1 MTSYLRS
8 YPSSIDLTS
17 YPSYDR
23 SYGSL
28 ASSRNYGS
36 TYDLPSSKS
45 YGSSPGGGYGY
56 GSSSGLG
63 SSSYSSSTRSQ
74 PSRNF
79 GSTVREK
86 MMKFSGGAGDYGTGS
101 SSTTDRYPS
110 LDRSM
115 SYSLKSSSSDPYGK
129 SGYMSDYGGST
140 RSTYN
145 SWDRSSS
152 RSGRNYGGVSVPPSR
167 EGSPYSNRSS
177 RYDYSSASP
186 YSTYSSYRSDKSPT
200 QRKLE
205 RQVSAPLDFGTD
217 YSSRRSRSSNDY
229 KSSRD
234 YGNDYSRRSGRCLEV
249 SAPPAIR
256 SSRRPA
262 ESSVTSTRSDSRYRS
277 KRDARSD
284 SEDSLPEAEKNT
296 RDFRYL
302 VCRGTSP
309 RPEITRESNRKDAI
323 SKTKRIK
330 IPKKEVRRETW
341 RRFRKSEQLTKE
353 VATQTAGLEPELS
366 KTRRAR
372 LARERAEA
380 AGESGGG
387 GEEGGGGGGGG
398 GGGRTGRGL
407 RGSGCEEEGGGRGR
421 EEGGGGGGRGKEDK
435 FSKFRN
441 RFENSSTKPLGEMG
455 SGINSQ
461 DTSGGGGDRRSR
473 RSNNYRDSPPDGT
486 VSDAPSERTWR
497 KAVYGEPAV
506 STRSSRRRGDEFES
520 ELSAFEDDG
529 APSKWKF
536 GPRTSTPNPNSVQE
550 HDYEESRSSWRER
563 RSQGGSRDGKPGFSR
578 SSSRDS
584 MLDDKPRRR
593 RHGSKER
600 QPEGAL
606 KSENTSLTPENL
618 SLRDSIEKVEHWKQN
633 LLQSEPHRHPG
644 VGAEKNRENHSRH
657 QRQEPRDT
665 TPERNGLRRKQEP
678 RDSRYG
684 RQESRSAREESPS
697 IVSRDSSPSRR
708 NKYRAHKHLSKG
720 NSTDIDSQA
729 ERDQNLPNK
738 DFRKSD
744 LNKAD
749 AEINQNLF
757 RKVGKGSGSSS
768 EAFTRDDSPNA
779 NFRRQTSRQTSN
791 ESGRR
796 MRRENSREDILD
808 ERHAPQGG
816 HRQGFEGTS
825 DGGFSRDDS
834 PNRYSRS
841 GKPPLHGRSSRQS
854 SVEDMLDERRGPQ
867 RQVSQDRS
875 DKRKGTSTTNGT
887 APTNTEAAPAPQ
899 QQKPKERPRAFDI
912 FNKKV
917 TEEQQAPQE
926 ALPKKDNRST
936 NRTEQS
942 PAGKTKKVSLT
953 AEAMWAKLQR
963 RKGDV
968 TVRDILDIAEKARK
982 PKVIRV
988 PGWDGDDTKFQG
1000 YQNMDE
1006 LLDAL
1011 AIDVAKLDDCAL
1023 QIFRYRTGVSEYG
1036 TYLDLESTLAEQADE
1051 LEGFVDNRQNAMILR
1066 TQLNVRVHAVIE
1078 KLLNSSGRELRRA
1091 LFSLKQIFQDDKD
1104 LVHEFVE
1111 NDGLDC
1117 LIKVGAESDQNYQN
1131 FILRALGV
1139 VMLYVDG
1146 MNGVIRHNATIHWLY
1161 SLLSSKHRLVVK
1173 TALKLLVVFVDYSEH
1188 NTQLLLRAINNV
1200 DKQRGAKPWTNV
1212 MNILDEK
1219 GGSDSELL
1227 SYAMTLINKVL
1238 YAIPDQD
1245 TFYDVSDALEELGM
1259 ERITKKH
1266 MRKKGTDEDLMK
1278 QFQNYD
1284 NALRHEDGNDGLE
1297 ISQMGSLRLTP
1308 RVPCEEERKSRRYA
1322 KSKNPRFAPP
1332 ESALSKMKGAEEYK
1346 EKKMKEMQNIR
1357 IVPEDA
1363 PDEDLVSMYKNKKM
1377 KDKEAQSQQQQ
1388 QKKRQ
1393 SVEQKASILNSFI
1406 EQDKKENMSPLQ
1418 KWRESRGYAPGTEE
1432 ELDPDTW
1439 RNSINIKGEELSDRD
1454 EVPELPTKQWATVH
1468 KKAAPEPE
1476 PEQEKAIN
1484 SIRDRFQVK
1493 ADEAKPLVEAGAVKA
1508 AQGDKSG
1515 LISKMKEDLNQ
1526 KSLAVKHPGDQLG
1539 TAAKEVGKTVEV
1551 MKKTEGDLEWEKIS
1565 KMLSRPLR
1573 IKNMD
1578 FTDLQPDDDTDL
1590 FAPPV
1595 ISAGTAP
1602 MPPPPP
1608 PPPGGGPPPPPPP
1621 PGGAPPP
1628 PPPPGGAPPP
1638 PPPVPGLAPPPP
1650 PPPFGKAGS
1659 PAAPPPPPPAPAIKK
1674 NKKTL
1679 KLHWRP
1685 LQGNAPPHPAVKGET
1700 IWNKLAPVKIDTQ
1713 KLEHLFESRTNE
1725 LKQKKADTSTKKE
1738 ITVLDPKRSNAIN
1751 IGLKVLPPPRT
1762 IKAAILKMDSSVIN
1776 KEGIEKI
1783 LFTMIPA
1790 EEEKTQILDAQM
1802 LYPDTPLGTA
1812 EQFLLIL
1819 SSISELQA
1827 RLRLW
1832 LFKLDYENLEQEIAE
1847 PLMDLKNGIEELLV
1861 NKTFKYI
1868 LSAMLAIGSFL
1879 NGTQVQGFTIDYLAK
1894 VPEVKDTVHKH
1905 SLLHHLCTIIIEQ
1918 FPDATD
1924 LYSEIGAINRCA
1936 KIDWDEL
1943 AEKLEKMELD
1953 CKNSW
1958 EHLKAVVKHD
1968 RCSALKSKMCDFLQ
1982 DAAERIMILKI
1993 IHRRIITR
2001 YQKLLMYMGL
2011 PVSVAKDQKISQF
2024 CKVIS
2029 EFALE
2034 YRTTRDKVNQQLLK
2048 KQNQR
2053 ERKKTR
2059 GKMILDTEKF
2069 VKSIEHVAEDPL
2081 QKLLVNGYTSADERQ
2096 LLRKKVGRG
2105 CITTDSEM
2113 YDTADDEILEACV
2126 RTAAT
2131 PLKRPQ
2137 KERRRSRGPRKSLR
2151 RTLKG
2156 GLDTEALEA
2165 IAAYSEEV

>member
-1 MTSYLRS
+1 
-8 YPSSIDLTS
+8 
-17 YPSYDR
+17 
-23 SYGSL
+23 
-28 ASSRNYGS
+28 
-36 TYDLPSSKS
+36 
-45 YGSSPGGGYGY
+45 
-56 GSSSGLG
+56 
-63 SSSYSSSTRSQ
+63 
-74 PSRNF
+74 
-79 GSTVREK
+79 
-86 MMKFSGGAGDYGTGS
+86 
-101 SSTTDRYPS
+101 
-110 LDRSM
+110 
-115 SYSLKSSSSDPYGK
+115 
-129 SGYMSDYGGST
+129 
-140 RSTYN
+140 
-145 SWDRSSS
+145 
-152 RSGRNYGGVSVPPSR
+152 
-167 EGSPYSNRSS
+167 
-177 RYDYSSASP
+177 
-186 YSTYSSYRSDKSPT
+186 
-200 QRKLE
+200 
-205 RQVSAPLDFGTD
+205 
-217 YSSRRSRSSNDY
+217 
-229 KSSRD
+229 
-234 YGNDYSRRSGRCLEV
+234 
-249 SAPPAIR
+249 
-256 SSRRPA
+256 
-262 ESSVTSTRSDSRYRS
+262 
-277 KRDARSD
+277 
-284 SEDSLPEAEKNT
+284 
-296 RDFRYL
+296 
-302 VCRGTSP
+302 
-309 RPEITRESNRKDAI
+309 
-323 SKTKRIK
+323 
-330 IPKKEVRRETW
+330 
-341 RRFRKSEQLTKE
+341 
-353 VATQTAGLEPELS
+353 
-366 KTRRAR
+366 
-372 LARERAEA
+372 
-380 AGESGGG
+380 
-387 GEEGGGGGGGG
+387 
-398 GGGRTGRGL
+398 
-407 RGSGCEEEGGGRGR
+407 
-421 EEGGGGGGRGKEDK
+421 
-435 FSKFRN
+435 
-441 RFENSSTKPLGEMG
+441 MG
-455 SGINSQ
+455 SGITNNE
-461 DTSGGGGDRRSR
+461 TGGSGHNRR
-473 RSNNYRDSPPDGT
+473 NYRDSPPDGT
-486 VSDAPSERTWR
+486 ISDAPSERTWR
-497 KAVYGEPAV
+497 KAVYGDAPPP
-506 STRSSRRRGDEFES
+506 SRSSRRRGDEFES

-529 APSKWKF
+529 APSKWRY
-536 GPRTSTPNPNSVQE
+536 GPRTSTPNPNPIQE
-550 HDYEESRSSWRER
+550 HEYEESRSSRKER

-606 KSENTSLTPENL
+606 KSENSSLTPENL

-633 LLQSEPHRHPG
+633 LLTEPHRHPG
-644 VGAEKNRENHSRH
+644 VGAEKNRDNYNRH
-657 QRQEPRDT
+657 QRPEPREVS
-665 TPERNGLRRKQEP
+665 PERSGSRWKQ
-678 RDSRYG
+678 DSRYS
-684 RQESRSAREESPS
+684 RQESRSAREDSPS
-697 IVSRDSSPSRR
+697 FSRDSSPNRR
-708 NKYRAHKHLSKG
+708 NKYRAHKHSSKG
-720 NSTDIDSQA
+720 SEIDSLA

-744 LNKAD
+744 LNKANV
-749 AEINQNLF
+749 EVNQNVF

-768 EAFTRDDSPNA
+768 DAFTRDESPNA
-779 NFRRQTSRQTSN
+779 NIRRNVAPSRQTSN

-796 MRRENSREDILD
+796 IRRENSREDIID
-808 ERHAPQGG
+808 DRQPPHGGYRHPGSRPG
-816 HRQGFEGTS
+816 EGFEGAS
-825 DGGFSRDDS
+825 DSGGFSREDS
-834 PNRYSRS
+834 PNRYMRG
-841 GKPPLHGRSSRQS
+841 GKPPLPGRASRQS

-875 DKRKGTSTTNGT
+875 DKRKGTSTANGT
-887 APTNTEAAPAPQ
+887 ATNNTESTTVPQ
-899 QQKPKERPRAFDI
+899 QQKPKPRAFDI

-917 TEEQQAPQE
+917 NDEQQVQE
-926 ALPKKDNRST
+926 PAKKDHRSANR
-936 NRTEQS
+936 NEQTS
-942 PAGKTKKVSLT
+942 AGKMKHGPLKGEVSST
-953 AEAMWAKLQR
+953 SEAMWSKLQR

-968 TVRDILDIAEKARK
+968 TVRDILDICEKARK

-1000 YQNMDE
+1000 YQTLDE
-1006 LLDAL
+1006 MLDSF
-1011 AIDVAKLDDCAL
+1011 AIDVPKLDDCAL

-1036 TYLDLESTLAEQADE
+1036 TYLDLESTLAEQAEE

-1146 MNGVIRHNATIHWLY
+1146 MNGVIRHNATVHWLY

-1173 TALKLLVVFVDYSEH
+1173 TALKLLLVFVEYSEL

-1200 DKQRGAKPWTNV
+1200 DRQRGAKPWTNV

-1227 SYAMTLINKVL
+1227 NYAMTLINKVL

-1266 MRKKGTDEDLMK
+1266 MRKKGTDEELMK

-1284 NALRHEDGNDGLE
+1284 IALRHEDGNDGFE
-1297 ISQMGSLRLTP
+1297 ISQMGSLRLVP

-1322 KSKNPRFAPP
+1322 KYKSPRFAPP

-1363 PDEDLVSMYKNKKM
+1363 PDEDLVSMYRNKKQ
-1377 KDKEAQSQQQQ
+1377 KEKEMINNQ

-1393 SVEQKASILNSFI
+1393 SVEQKASIYLNAQQKRQERRQHQRSLIKEQEIKKDTPAKTWLNSLIRRFSTSAPSPQCEETSSDRSLSQNNLSNPQCVDVNAFI
-1406 EQDKKENMSPLQ
+1406 EQDKKENLSPLQ
-1418 KWRESRGYAPGTEE
+1418 KWRESKMGGFTPNAEE
-1432 ELDPDTW
+1432 DVDPETW
-1439 RNSINIKGEELSDRD
+1439 RNSINIQAEERPEKQD
-1454 EVPELPTKQWATVH
+1454 VPEMPNKQWATVH
-1468 KKAAPEPE
+1468 KKPAEPE

-1493 ADEAKPLVEAGAVKA
+1493 TGEAKPSIEVTAP
-1508 AQGDKSG
+1508 QGDVSG
-1515 LISKMKEDLNQ
+1515 FISKMKEDLSQ
-1526 KSLAVKHPGDQLG
+1526 KSIAKLPEPP
-1539 TAAKEVGKTVEV
+1539 KEVPKPEV
-1551 MKKTEGDLEWEKIS
+1551 KKSEGDLEWEKIS
-1565 KMLSRPLR
+1565 KRLSRPLK

-1578 FTDLQPDDDTDL
+1578 FTDLHPDDDTDI
-1590 FAPPV
+1590 FSTPIPGFGGSAVPPPPPPP
-1595 ISAGTAP
+1595 GGL
-1602 MPPPPP
+1602 PPPPP
-1608 PPPGGGPPPPPPP
+1608 PPPGGPPPPPPP
-1621 PGGAPPP
+1621 PGGHGPPP
-1628 PPPPGGAPPP
+1628 PPPIPGAP
-1638 PPPVPGLAPPPP
+1638 PPPP
-1650 PPPFGKAGS
+1650 PPPFGRPGV
-1659 PAAPPPPPPAPAIKK
+1659 PMPPSAPPAPSPPSMAIKK

-1685 LQGNAPPHPAVKGET
+1685 LQGNVPPHPVTKGET

-1713 KLEHLFESRTNE
+1713 KLEHLFESRTND
-1725 LKQKKADTSTKKE
+1725 LKQKEVVQKADTSTKKE

-1790 EEEKTQILDAQM
+1790 DEEKTQILDAQM

-1832 LFKLDYENLEQEIAE
+1832 LFKLDYETLEQEIAE
-1847 PLMDLKNGIEELLV
+1847 PLMDLKKGIEELLV

-1918 FPDATD
+1918 FPDGTD

-1968 RCSALKSKMCDFLQ
+1968 RCSALKSKTCEFLQ

-1993 IHRRIITR
+1993 IHRRVVTR

-2059 GKMILDTEKF
+2059 GKMIVDTEKF
-2069 VKSIEHVAEDPL
+2069 VKSKEHVAEDPL
-2081 QKLLVNGYTSADERQ
+2081 QKLLANGYTSADERGLPGQ

-2105 CITTDSEM
+2105 CLTTDSEM

-2156 GLDTEALEA
+2156 GLDTEELET